1 MPPDNG
7 QYLAAAYVV
16 AGTIYLS
23 YAISLM
29 LRARKVTKAVRGDG

>member
-7 QYLAAAYVV
+7 QYLVAAYVV

-23 YAISLM
+23 YVISLIV
-29 LRARKVTKAVRGDG
+29 RARRVRRKT